1 MCVPS
6 CLISLLPSHMNY
18 PPLNLAQSFLWQRYY
33 AMLVGGAVL
42 GFAVIQQVL
51 KGSPQSS
58 QQLRN
63 LSKRLDNIGR
73 RVSISPT
80 HSRASMGPGLSP
92 ILIQESSGIG
102 ELPIDEP
109 DYAPPQE
116 AAASAVRRS
125 SEVSWHWRG
134 SNQTP

>member
-1 MCVPS
+1 
-6 CLISLLPSHMNY
+6 
-18 PPLNLAQSFLWQRYY
+18 
-33 AMLVGGAVL
+33 MLVGGAVL
-42 GFAVIQQVL
+42 GFAVVQQVL

-58 QQLRN
+58 QQLRD

-80 HSRASMGPGLSP
+80 HRRASMGPGLSP
-92 ILIQESSGIG
+92 ILIQESSGVG
-102 ELPIDEP
+102 ELQIDEP